1 MSRSIKVCSIF
12 ILLSFITLSLSGCG
26 EGDDFQRLI
35 AKIFPDEDDD
45 NGTDLPTPTSI
56 STDYKLIINAEDLI
70 NSSNTGSV
78 SVGILDDGFRTS
90 HIELSDRLVVQQGYD
105 DITINNDFLRGDN
118 GDAWSWANHGTG
130 VAGMALGKDSGIAP
144 QAEAVTS
151 LNRSL
156 ADFFDAKE
164 YFDSFNKDETG
175 RFIDS
180 ATNEQIC
187 VQHIY
192 LDSAEPSERRWF
204 PWCVS
209 FSVYQIEKMTK
220 VANFDMPAVTLSS
233 TIPFGHYQRGID
245 LSFDQ
250 AKWDDGSYE
259 ADWNRANLVEF
270 NKLYFY
276 DYNSSY
282 DKIQNLLATNDLVI
296 VLAAGNDGLN
306 MTNRQVSDWEA
317 LKRSSSNPLA
327 QEITNVFFDPDI
339 DENDNGVIEDNE
351 KGITKGLLFV
361 GALNPSKEL
370 AWYSNFPGSSVEV
383 QSRFIVAPGDLR
395 VAWPSL
401 GEEGYLNKSGTSYAA
416 PLVSG
421 AIALLKVNHP
431 SKTAR
436 EIADAILAT
445 ASKDIPDYSADQHG
459 QGLLDVEAA
468 NLHLN

>member
-1 MSRSIKVCSIF
+1 MNCSIKTCSIF
-12 ILLSFITLSLSGCG
+12 ILLSFGTLNLSGCG
-26 EGDDFQRLI
+26 GGDDFQRLI
-35 AKIFPDEDDD
+35 TEVFPDEDDD
-45 NGTDLPTPTSI
+45 DGTDLPTPTSI
-56 STDYKLIINAEDLI
+56 STDYKSIIKAEDLI
-70 NSSNTGSV
+70 NSSNTGSI
-78 SVGILDDGFRTS
+78 SVGILDDGFNTS
-90 HIELSDRLVVQQGYD
+90 HIELSDRSVVEQNYD
-105 DITINNDFLRGDN
+105 DITVNNDFLRDDN

-130 VAGMALGKDSGIAP
+130 VAGLALGKDSGIAP

-156 ADFFDAKE
+156 TGFFDAQE
-164 YFDSFNKDETG
+164 YFDSFSKDETG
-175 RFIDS
+175 RFTDS
-180 ATNEQIC
+180 TTNEQVC
-187 VQHIY
+187 VQSIY

-204 PWCVS
+204 PWCVN
-209 FSVYQIEKMTK
+209 FAVYHIEKLTE
-220 VANFDMPAVTLSS
+220 VASFDMPAVTLSS

-250 AKWDDGSYE
+250 EKWDDGSYE
-259 ADWNRANLVEF
+259 ADWSRANLAEF
-270 NKLYFY
+270 NALYFY
-276 DYNSSY
+276 DYNTSY
-282 DKIQNLLATNDLVI
+282 DKIQNLLATNDLII
-296 VLAAGNDGLN
+296 VLAAGNRGLSL
-306 MTNRQVSDWEA
+306 TKRQVEDWEA
-317 LKRSSSNPLA
+317 LKISSSNPLA
-327 QEITNVFFDPDI
+327 QNITNVFFDPDI
-339 DENDNGVIEDNE
+339 DRNSNGIIENDE

-361 GALNPSKEL
+361 GAVDAEQKL

-383 QSRFIVAPGDLR
+383 QARFIVAPGDLS

-401 GEEGYLNKSGTSYAA
+401 GEEAYLDKSGTSYAA

-445 ASKDIPDYSADQHG
+445 ASKDIPDYSAETHG

>member
-70 NSSNTGSV
+70 NSSNTGNISI
-78 SVGILDDGFRTS
+78 GILDDGFNTS
-90 HIELSDRLVVQQGYD
+90 HIELSDRLVVEQNYD
-105 DITINNDFLRGDN
+105 DIAVNDEFLRGDH
-118 GDAWSWANHGTG
+118 GDAWAWADHGTG
-130 VAGMALGKDSGIAP
+130 VAGLALGKDSGIAP

-156 ADFFDAKE
+156 TGFFDAEE
-164 YFDSFNKDETG
+164 YFASFNKDETG

-180 ATNEQIC
+180 TTDEQVC

-192 LDSAEPSERRWF
+192 SNGAEPPEPKWF
-204 PWCVS
+204 PWCVN
-209 FSVYQIEKMTK
+209 FAVYHIEKLTE
-220 VANFDMPAVTLSS
+220 VATFDMPAVTLSS
-233 TIPFGHYQRGID
+233 TITFGHYQRGID

-250 AKWDDGSYE
+250 EKWDDGSYE
-259 ADWNRANLVEF
+259 ADWARANLAEF
-270 NKLYFY
+270 NELYFY

-296 VLAAGNDGLN
+296 VLAAGNNKKSL
-306 MTNRQVSDWEA
+306 TERQVEKWEA
-317 LKRSSSNPLA
+317 LKRNSSNPLA

-361 GALNPSKEL
+361 GALNASKEL
-370 AWYSNFPGSSVEV
+370 AVYSNFPGSSVEV

-421 AIALLKVNHP
+421 AIALLKANHP

-445 ASKDIPDYSADQHG
+445 ASKDIPDYSADKHG